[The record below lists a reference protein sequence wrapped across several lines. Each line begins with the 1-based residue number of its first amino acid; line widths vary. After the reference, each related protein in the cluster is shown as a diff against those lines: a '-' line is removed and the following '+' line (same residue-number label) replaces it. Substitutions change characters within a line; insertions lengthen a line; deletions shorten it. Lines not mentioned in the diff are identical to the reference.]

1 MSLNK
6 WQAKFLFGAAAVL
19 PIAPFLY
26 VQSRITRWKIGVL
39 PPAEGPHGVV
49 GEGEDEKKLLVLGE
63 STVAGL
69 GARTHDLALGGQF
82 ASRLSEKIGSRVR
95 WTVVGKNGVTAHR
108 TLVDLWPLVPD
119 ERFDYIL
126 LGVGGNDVLKI
137 SSPKKW
143 RSTMLK
149 LLRTVREA
157 NPDAVIFITNCPM
170 IKFSPVL
177 PEPIKG
183 ILWRLSTM
191 HDENIREFTR
201 GMDRVYYYPQPVD
214 NDDWEGFW
222 ADGIHPSERGY
233 HDWAKGMI
241 DHFSTLHRW

>member
-6 WQAKFLFGAAAVL
+6 WQATFLIGAAAVL

-26 VQSRITRWKIGVL
+26 LQSRIVRWKIGLL
-39 PPAEGPHGVV
+39 PPAEGPKGLTGN
-49 GEGEDEKKLLVLGE
+49 GENAAKLLVLGE

-69 GARTHDLALGGQF
+69 GARTHEVALGGQF
-82 ASRLSEKIGSRVR
+82 ALRLSEKIGRPVD
-95 WTVVGKNGVTAHR
+95 WTVVGKNGVTAQR
-108 TLVDLWPLVPD
+108 TLTELWPLVPD
-119 ERFDYIL
+119 DKFDYIL

-143 RSTMLK
+143 RRDMLE

-157 NPDAVIFITNCPM
+157 NPDAVIFVTNCPM

-183 ILWRLSTM
+183 LLWRLSTM
-191 HDENIREFTR
+191 HDANIREFSQ

-214 NDDWEGFW
+214 NDNWDGFW
-222 ADGIHPSERGY
+222 ADGIHPSESGY
-233 HDWAKGMI
+233 ADWAAGMI
-241 DHFSTLHRW
+241 DHFTTLHKW